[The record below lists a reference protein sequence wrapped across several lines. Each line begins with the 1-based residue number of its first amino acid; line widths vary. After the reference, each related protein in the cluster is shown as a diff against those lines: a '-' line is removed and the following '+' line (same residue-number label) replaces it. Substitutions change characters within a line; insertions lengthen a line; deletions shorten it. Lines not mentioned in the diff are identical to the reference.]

1 MSGKLLVLLLAVLA
15 GVWLW
20 RRGQR
25 ARQARRT
32 GRRMGALP
40 MTRCAHCGMHVPVNE
55 AVPGQRGSYCSAAH
69 RRDSEGGA

>member
-1 MSGKLLVLLLAVLA
+1 MSGKLLVLLLALLA

-25 ARQARRT
+25 ARAAQRQAWRT
-32 GRRMGALP
+32 GALP
-40 MTRCAHCGMHVPVNE
+40 MTRCAHCGVHVPDNE
-55 AVPGQRGSYCSAAH
+55 AVPGQRGSYCSASH

>member
-25 ARQARRT
+25 ARLARRT
-32 GRRMGALP
+32 GQRKGALP
-40 MTRCAHCGMHVPVNE
+40 MARCARCGMHVPADE
-55 AVPGQRGSYCSAAH
+55 AVSGQRGSYCSAAH